1 MLDRGKRR
9 KLLLIDTIV
18 YFAAFAAALV
28 IRYSYLADTLI
39 QMMHL
44 NNSAY
49 ILFATVSFAA
59 IIITYLYGV
68 AHNTFSFSGD
78 ILNRIIRVFKNHFII
93 LALSS
98 LFLFA
103 NHRIL
108 DVSRFIIMIMYPL
121 SVTADIIL
129 REIYYRRLKKKG
141 YFARKKYSYL
151 LISPTE
157 KADHVKKL
165 LFEGSDGIM
174 SISEVLDIDG
184 EPALP
189 SGCSEKEVLI
199 FAPGKRDKAERW
211 AGFFSDKG
219 MGVQLIIDSAGIPSG
234 HGALRQTGPFE
245 TLQLGISDRRANVL
259 GVMFT
264 PCMIDTAVI
273 LLKDNAKKLVG
284 KYVCFSNVHT
294 SVMAREDDQYRD
306 ILNGAAYV
314 FADGKPVAEAIKK
327 MSNVPSERVAGP
339 DFMGRFFAAT
349 EDKSLSHFFYGST
362 DATLEGLKKNL
373 SEKYPGLDIK
383 GFYSPPFKELSDK
396 EDEEIID
403 MLNSSG
409 ADIIWVGLGAP
420 RQEKWMAEH
429 KDKINALMLGVGAG
443 FDFHGGTVKRAPGF
457 MQRIG
462 LEWLYRLFQDP
473 GRLFSR
479 YLKTNLKFAVYFF
492 LRKNR

>member
-1 MLDRGKRR
+1 
-9 KLLLIDTIV
+9 
-18 YFAAFAAALV
+18 
-28 IRYSYLADTLI
+28 
-39 QMMHL
+39 
-44 NNSAY
+44 
-49 ILFATVSFAA
+49 
-59 IIITYLYGV
+59 
-68 AHNTFSFSGD
+68 
-78 ILNRIIRVFKNHFII
+78 
-93 LALSS
+93 
-98 LFLFA
+98 
-103 NHRIL
+103 
-108 DVSRFIIMIMYPL
+108 
-121 SVTADIIL
+121 
-129 REIYYRRLKKKG
+129 
-141 YFARKKYSYL
+141 
-151 LISPTE
+151 
-157 KADHVKKL
+157 
-165 LFEGSDGIM
+165 
-174 SISEVLDIDG
+174 
-184 EPALP
+184 
-189 SGCSEKEVLI
+189 
-199 FAPGKRDKAERW
+199 
-211 AGFFSDKG
+211 
-219 MGVQLIIDSAGIPSG
+219 
-234 HGALRQTGPFE
+234 
-245 TLQLGISDRRANVL
+245 
-259 GVMFT
+259 MFT